1 MIGQIIESIVKHKA
15 AIALGGAMIGVGITA
30 VMASRDAKSLDEAL
44 EIAEYD
50 KDQELTNAQVIEMF
64 KEQGISEEEIQEFK
78 DYDVIPEGFEYLTKK
93 EKAIIFAKNYWRTG
107 LAMAVTFALMI
118 FSHVSMAKE
127 IAVATAALGAL
138 STKYKDLKSYLK
150 EKYPEQYEEIM
161 KRLNRENA
169 RKKISETG
177 FKKEESYDGRKRY
190 YFPLSDQIVF
200 MKPEDMVKVQ
210 GYMSRTIGTEME
222 LYLNDILD
230 YIHNDLGYKDVHIS
244 DVDYKWSFP
253 EDSVGD
259 VDFPQIL
266 FEYDDV
272 LDEDKSYVVCQVV
285 TTSFDP
291 EVIINKSA

>member
-1 MIGQIIESIVKHKA
+1 MLKEVIGTILKHRA
-15 AIALGGAMIGVGITA
+15 GIAIGGAMIGVAVTA
-30 VMASRDAKSLDEAL
+30 VMATKDIYDFEDN
-44 EIAEYD
+44 IAD
-50 KDQELTNAQVIEMF
+50 T
-64 KEQGISEEEIQEFK
+64 GEEILNDMPDEEYEAYQK
-78 DYDVIPEGFEYLTKK
+78 DEKTNGWNFHDVVKNYAKPQ
-93 EKAIIFAKNYWRTG
+93 EKAIIFAKSFWKTG
-107 LAMAVTFALMI
+107 LAMTVTFALMI

-127 IAVATAALGAL
+127 IALTTAALGAI
-138 STKYKDLKSYLK
+138 STKYKDLQSYLK
-150 EKYPEQYEEIM
+150 DKYPEQYEEITR
-161 KRLNRENA
+161 RLNRENA
-169 RKKISETG
+169 RKKISEKG

-210 GYMSRTIGTEME
+210 GFMSRTIGTEME

-244 DVDYKWSFP
+244 DVDYKWAFP

-259 VDFPQIL
+259 IDFPQIL

-291 EVIINKSA
+291 EVVLNKSA

>member
-50 KDQELTNAQVIEMF
+50 KDQELTDTQVIEMF

-78 DYDVIPEGFEYLTKK
+78 DYDVIPEEFEYLTKK

-107 LAMAVTFALMI
+107 LVMAVTFALMI

-161 KRLNRENA
+161 RRLNRENA

-230 YIHNDLGYKDVHIS
+230 YIHIELGYKDVHIS

-259 VDFPQIL
+259 VDFPQIM

-285 TTSFDP
+285 TTSYDP

>member
-50 KDQELTNAQVIEMF
+50 KDQELTDTQVIEMF

-78 DYDVIPEGFEYLTKK
+78 DYDVIPEEFEYLTKK

-107 LAMAVTFALMI
+107 LVMAVTFALMI

-161 KRLNRENA
+161 RRLNRENA

-200 MKPEDMVKVQ
+200 MKPEDMV
-210 GYMSRTIGTEME
+210 
-222 LYLNDILD
+222 
-230 YIHNDLGYKDVHIS
+230 
-244 DVDYKWSFP
+244 
-253 EDSVGD
+253 
-259 VDFPQIL
+259 
-266 FEYDDV
+266 
-272 LDEDKSYVVCQVV
+272 
-285 TTSFDP
+285 
-291 EVIINKSA
+291 